1 MGGLTF
7 TQLDSPV
14 GVLLL
19 MRDEQ
24 GLRAI
29 SFERGGEPAS
39 PPTAATR
46 DDRAFDD
53 IASELDAYFQR
64 RSTEFKVKL
73 NPAGTPFQRLVWDAL
88 RSIPYGETRSYSQI
102 ATAIGRPEA
111 VRAVGTANGANPL
124 PIIVPCHRVV
134 GSNGSLTG
142 FGGGLA
148 AKRFLLDLETYA
160 ETLPR

>member
-7 TQLDSPV
+7 THLDSPV

-19 MRDEQ
+19 VRNEQ

-29 SFERGGEPAS
+29 SFERGGEPA
-39 PPTAATR
+39 PPPAAATR

-53 IASELDAYFQR
+53 IASELGAYFQR
-64 RSTEFKVKL
+64 RLTEFKVKL
-73 NPAGTPFQRLVWDAL
+73 NPAGTPFQRSVWDVL
-88 RSIPYGETRSYSQI
+88 RSIPYGETRSYSQV
-102 ATAIGRPEA
+102 AAAIGRPEA

-124 PIIVPCHRVV
+124 PIIVPCHRVI
-134 GSNGSLTG
+134 GTNGSLTG
-142 FGGGLA
+142 FGGGLT